1 MAIKRLNF
9 REVINLTDKS
19 GSLNLFALAV
29 PMFFQQLCTMM
40 LGTVSTVILARVSE
54 NAVTAVNVAN
64 MIINIP
70 LNLIAMITNGMLIIL
85 GIYLGAGRTE
95 NIGDAY
101 VTGMIANAVLSIFLS
116 VVSYAAANPI
126 LSIMNINGEIL
137 KEAVL
142 YFRIRMIF
150 IVFTALTNCICAV
163 LRAYGIVRP
172 TLISGLLANGINVLV
187 SLAAINSS
195 FVADK
200 VAGIAFAAVIGQL
213 IGLIYAFAELYGCK
227 NVPCKGR
234 FTPPILQLVLKVGI
248 PAGMSLLTYVITA
261 AFSTAVIASLGQA
274 AVNVKVFTSNISGFT
289 YLFGYAVAQAGALMI
304 SRCVGSGRNGLADR
318 LFKLNARFVPLLN
331 AALAFIVFVMS
342 GPLMSF
348 FTDNADYISEA
359 RIIFLIDIIIETA
372 RGNTHVGENALCS
385 TADTLFAA
393 IVTITSCIVFGAFGS
408 WLLCIKF
415 GLGLYGYF
423 VASAI
428 DETVRGILFR
438 IRWKSGRWSVAAKNI
453 G

>member
-1 MAIKRLNF
+1 MQGSQSSLPKKDGIKIF
-9 REVINLTDKS
+9 
-19 GSLNLFALAV
+19 V
-29 PMFFQQLCTMM
+29 P
-40 LGTVSTVILARVSE
+40 V
-54 NAVTAVNVAN
+54 
-64 MIINIP
+64 
-70 LNLIAMITNGMLIIL
+70 
-85 GIYLGAGRTE
+85 
-95 NIGDAY
+95 
-101 VTGMIANAVLSIFLS
+101 
-116 VVSYAAANPI
+116 
-126 LSIMNINGEIL
+126 
-137 KEAVL
+137 
-142 YFRIRMIF
+142 
-150 IVFTALTNCICAV
+150 
-163 LRAYGIVRP
+163 
-172 TLISGLLANGINVLV
+172 
-187 SLAAINSS
+187 
-195 FVADK
+195 
-200 VAGIAFAAVIGQL
+200 
-213 IGLIYAFAELYGCK
+213 
-227 NVPCKGR
+227 
-234 FTPPILQLVLKVGI
+234 LQLVLKVGI

-331 AALAFIVFVMS
+331 AVIAFIVFVMS

-348 FTDNADYISEA
+348 FTDNSDYISEA

>member
-200 VAGIAFAAVIGQL
+200 VAGVAFAAVTGQL
-213 IGLIYAFAELYGCK
+213 IGLICNRFFRSGGCK
-227 NVPCKGR
+227 CQGVYFKYFR
-234 FTPPILQLVLKVGI
+234 F
-248 PAGMSLLTYVITA
+248 
-261 AFSTAVIASLGQA
+261 
-274 AVNVKVFTSNISGFT
+274 
-289 YLFGYAVAQAGALMI
+289 
-304 SRCVGSGRNGLADR
+304 
-318 LFKLNARFVPLLN
+318 
-331 AALAFIVFVMS
+331 
-342 GPLMSF
+342 
-348 FTDNADYISEA
+348 YISF
-359 RIIFLIDIIIETA
+359 R
-372 RGNTHVGENALCS
+372 LCS
-385 TADTLFAA
+385 SAGRSAYDKQMCRQRTKR
-393 IVTITSCIVFGAFGS
+393 SCRQTF
-408 WLLCIKF
+408 
-415 GLGLYGYF
+415 
-423 VASAI
+423 
-428 DETVRGILFR
+428 
-438 IRWKSGRWSVAAKNI
+438 
-453 G
+453 